1 MENKVFEITPE
12 VNSAQ
17 EFIEIAQDFSNPLD
31 LVREAISNAF
41 DAKAKNILMDFS
53 VISEYGEKLLKIEI
67 TDDGHGMDAEG
78 LKSFFDLG
86 NSSRRLDQ
94 EAIGEKG
101 HGTKVFF
108 NSKKIEVV
116 TVKNEIRYRA
126 EMDEPKKKLFGHRI
140 PKVNVTTEEVDGATT
155 GTTILIYGYNNN
167 RRDKFTHE
175 QLKDY
180 IRWFT
185 KFGSV
190 EKEFG
195 IEKNS
200 DVILKLKGVD
210 HDGYE
215 ELTYGHVFPKESK
228 KVSDLFDE
236 HMVDAPKW
244 YCKKI
249 VKEGSLKNQPEVHY
263 QAVFYVEGLKI
274 KYDYNPMIR
283 RSGYSA
289 PEGSYT
295 VQDRYGVWLC
305 KDYMPIQR
313 KNEWVTS
320 KGTEYTRFHA
330 FVNCQDLRLTANRG
344 SVENTP
350 SEIMQDLRDAVKNIY
365 DEIIQ
370 SDDWNDLEWL
380 ESEVGAYNTVE
391 KEKKDF
397 KRRIDKVNRA
407 RIAEY
412 HGINLIEP
420 QQENGVFTIFMQLS
434 SYDPALFPFT
444 VVDYDTHSGI
454 DVIVKAQDSMPIKT
468 SKLFY
473 VEFKNYLQRDFNH
486 SFENLH
492 SIVCWDINLNEL
504 KNNEEVKRKMSI
516 DYFENGNKLL
526 TEIIGCCITDELLE
540 KIQERLLE
548 AVMINQ
554 NVYDTWTEA
563 KKFTNRNR
571 ILGVANMFRV
581 DVLNQNS
588 DEMLDINVIFIKSG
602 YRISESTF
610 TNVPKEKLE
619 EIREILSDNM
629 LYNLTCTR
637 QCQAVTYLDLLAV
650 IEQKLKTEN

>member
-1 MENKVFEITPE
+1 MENKAFEITPE
-12 VNSAQ
+12 VNSTQ

-67 TDDGHGMDAEG
+67 TDDGCGMDREG

-86 NSSRRLDQ
+86 NSLHKCDQ
-94 EAIGEKG
+94 DAIGEKG

-108 NSKKIEVV
+108 NSKKVV
-116 TVKNEIRYRA
+116 VITEKNGIRYRA
-126 EMDEPKKKLFGHRI
+126 EMDEPKRNLFDHRI
-140 PKVNVTTEEVDGATT
+140 PKVNVTAQEANDAIK
-155 GTTILIYGYNNN
+155 GTRIIIYGYNND

-180 IRWFT
+180 IKWFT

-190 EKEFG
+190 EREFG
-195 IEKNS
+195 IEKNA
-200 DVILKLKGVD
+200 DVTMKLKGVD
-210 HDGYE
+210 RDEYE
-215 ELTYGHVFPKESK
+215 ELTYGHVFPEESK
-228 KVSDLFDE
+228 KVSDLFEE

-244 YCKKI
+244 YCNKI
-249 VKEGSLKNQPEVHY
+249 VKQGTLKNQPEVRY
-263 QAVFYVEGLKI
+263 QAIFYVEGTKV
-274 KYDYNPMIR
+274 KYDYNPMIK
-283 RSGYSA
+283 RSGYTA
-289 PEGSYT
+289 PKGAYT
-295 VQDRYGVWLC
+295 VQDRYGLWLC

-320 KGTEYTRFHA
+320 KGSEYTKLHA

-344 SVENTP
+344 SIENTP
-350 SEIMQDLRDAVKNIY
+350 SEIMQDLRDAVKDIY

-370 SDDWNDLEWL
+370 SDDWSDLEWL

-407 RIAEY
+407 RVAKY

-434 SYDPALFPFT
+434 SYDSTLFPFT

-454 DVIVKAQDSMPIKT
+454 DVIVKAQDCIPIKT

-486 SFENLH
+486 SFENLY

-504 KNNEEVKRKMSI
+504 KNNEEVKDIANVRRTLKIISPAGEGDYTRYYLDSMRDGRKI
-516 DYFENGNKLL
+516 EVFVLKYY
-526 TEIIGCCITDELLE
+526 LE
-540 KIQERLLE
+540 
-548 AVMINQ
+548 
-554 NVYDTWTEA
+554 
-563 KKFTNRNR
+563 
-571 ILGVANMFRV
+571 
-581 DVLNQNS
+581 
-588 DEMLDINVIFIKSG
+588 
-602 YRISESTF
+602 
-610 TNVPKEKLE
+610 EKLG
-619 EIREILSDNM
+619 IKFLPR
-629 LYNLTCTR
+629 
-637 QCQAVTYLDLLAV
+637 
-650 IEQKLKTEN
+650 TERDIV